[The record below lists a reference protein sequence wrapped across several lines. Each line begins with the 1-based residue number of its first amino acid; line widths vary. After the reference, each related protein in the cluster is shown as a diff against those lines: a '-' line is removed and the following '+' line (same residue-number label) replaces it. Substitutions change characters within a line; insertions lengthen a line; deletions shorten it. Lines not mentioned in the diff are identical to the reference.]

1 MDAME
6 LQCINVKIYVEGEM
20 GLDPERFIDLFHG
33 WVGPQVMDEMLVDVA
48 DYTHVPN
55 GPGVLAI
62 GLECDYSMDK
72 ADGKWG
78 MRYNRKAPL
87 DGDNASR
94 LSTSFAS
101 AAKGCEKMEK
111 EFEGELK
118 FSRREFEIFVN
129 DRALAPNT
137 AETFAACRE
146 ELESALTKVLGHDE
160 FSLTH
165 DENPRGRFRVFVTL
179 ARAFDL
185 NAAPLA

>member
-1 MDAME
+1 ME
-6 LQCINVKIYVEGEM
+6 LQCINVKIYVEGEL
-20 GLDPERFIDLFHG
+20 GVDPALFIDSFHA
-33 WVGPQVMDEMLVDVA
+33 WVGPQATDELLIDVA
-48 DYTHVPN
+48 DYTHVPK

-62 GLECDYSMDK
+62 GLEADYSMDN

-94 LSTSFAS
+94 LAQAFAS
-101 AAKGCEKMEK
+101 AAKACEMMEK
-111 EFEGELK
+111 EFVGKLA

-137 AETFAACRE
+137 AETFAACRD
-146 ELESALTKVLGHDE
+146 ELEAALTKILGHDE

-165 DENPRGRFRVFVTL
+165 DENPRGRFRIFVAS

-185 NAAPLA
+185 QAAVSA